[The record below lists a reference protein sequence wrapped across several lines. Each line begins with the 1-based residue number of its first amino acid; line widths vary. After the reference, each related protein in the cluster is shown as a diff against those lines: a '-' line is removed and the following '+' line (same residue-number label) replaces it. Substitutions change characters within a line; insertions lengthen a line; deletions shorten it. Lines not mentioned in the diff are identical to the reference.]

1 MRTTAA
7 KTPRAAALLP
17 LAALTL
23 TLAPGEADA
32 QSKGG
37 KAEMLRLSAEGDGA
51 YGEGRFRDAAALFE
65 RAWGALP
72 DPILRKNQAISWFQ
86 VYTTERAAG
95 STPGAQREACASAI
109 DASQRFITESNER
122 GELKLEDQRL
132 VNTIMVQC
140 YQDMASL
147 DIKEDKLDDA
157 NKNIKAAAA
166 LGLKE
171 GDLVRNDALRDE
183 IERRRAAAAAP
194 DKKDEAEVKPPAE
207 QVRAEPAEGGAG
219 STLGWTLVGIGAA
232 GFLGAGGAALYGV
245 GQRDGFYDTHFGGQ
259 APFDYSCNA
268 ADKPT
273 SCKQDSEDMQS
284 AVFTSNV
291 LMFTGLGIG
300 VAGVAAGVL
309 LLMGDGEAS
318 QTLITPTFGPDSA
331 GVMMEIKF

>member
-17 LAALTL
+17 LAALAL
-23 TLAPGEADA
+23 TLAPGEAEA

-37 KAEMLRLSAEGDGA
+37 KAEMLRLSAEGDDA

-65 RAWGALP
+65 RAWRALP

-95 STPGAQREACASAI
+95 STPAAQREACASAI

-140 YQDMASL
+140 YQDMANL
-147 DIKEDKLDDA
+147 DIKDDKLNEAD
-157 NKNIKAAAA
+157 KNIKAAAA

-194 DKKDEAEVKPPAE
+194 DKNDETEIKPPTE
-207 QVRAEPAEGGAG
+207 QVRAEPAEGSD

-232 GFLGAGGAALYGV
+232 GLLGAGGAALYGV
-245 GQRDGFYDTHFGGQ
+245 SERDGFYDVHFGGK

-273 SCKQDSEDMQS
+273 RCRQDSEDMQS

-331 GVMMEIKF
+331 GVMMELKF